1 MLFCRSRECVRVE
14 LALRLAPGIHSYG
27 PNGVKI
33 GLILPRLLKFSETVK
48 KMTFSYTVFQ
58 DGGPLHRHVVCQVA
72 QYGGR
77 GQPTASVVLDLLE

>member
-33 GLILPRLLKFSETVK
+33 GLILPRLFEFDVTPKDWTVY
-48 KMTFSYTVFQ
+48 S
-58 DGGPLHRHVVCQVA
+58 
-72 QYGGR
+72 
-77 GQPTASVVLDLLE
+77 S